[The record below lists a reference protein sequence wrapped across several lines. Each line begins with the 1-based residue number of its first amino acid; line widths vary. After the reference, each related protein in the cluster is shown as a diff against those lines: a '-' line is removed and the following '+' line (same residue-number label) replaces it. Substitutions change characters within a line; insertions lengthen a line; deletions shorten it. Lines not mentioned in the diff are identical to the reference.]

1 MNQSS
6 GSMKTMPV
14 RPFKAAFENLMRWI
28 SKGAEKA
35 PVCKD

>member
-6 GSMKTMPV
+6 GSMKKTPV
-14 RPFKAAFENLMRWI
+14 HPFKAAFENLMRWI
-28 SKGAEKA
+28 SKGAEKV